1 MAGLGQFLREARE
14 KKGSSWQEIEAATG
28 LWPEYVQALE
38 REDYSRFASEGHLR
52 SAVRLYARYVGLDV
66 KKALALLEKPARED
80 EARRR
85 EVLREEPGRRERV
98 REAPGRSERR
108 WEEVERV
115 RTGSEPPVVW
125 FKPLMVALAAL
136 LTVGVCAVA
145 VYYGYDWLRS
155 RGSDGVG
162 PGQVSPRGTV
172 SVPLPTPTPSP
183 SAYLP
188 ISSTSLPRYVISAT
202 LDYAGHSLVVQERID
217 YANRTSEALNDI
229 VLNVFPNH
237 EPDVFLLNDLSLEY
251 GTGPLTTDHTLEE
264 MALRV
269 PLPLP
274 LGAGQVVTLF
284 LDYTLDLP
292 SIDPADS
299 FTTGS
304 LGWSERVV
312 DVGHWYPALAP
323 LLPEEGWYTF
333 DYCAIGDPYVMEVA
347 DYDVTIHSL
356 EGVTVVAGG
365 DLEQEGTEWHYR
377 LSQAR
382 SFAFAAS
389 DQYVSHTVETGG
401 FSVTSFYFAE
411 HESAGVDVAQVASEA
426 LVTYGDEFGTPYP
439 YTEYRVAE
447 CEFAGGMEFSGMSL
461 LGSLWYET
469 YPGGVRSQLTALL
482 VHEVSHQWWYHL
494 VGNDQVTEPWL
505 DEAMATFSE
514 LIFYETTYPD
524 DDLWLWDFEVLNW
537 PRGDLIDGS
546 IYDYQDEASYMNT
559 VYRRGALFL
568 ADLRQLV
575 GSQVFDDFL
584 KDYCQSRSY
593 SLATTADFFSILSRH
608 TDEDLLPLLTEYFA
622 QPPGE

>member
-14 KKGSSWQEIEAATG
+14 KKGSSWQEIEAGTG

-52 SAVRLYARYVGLDV
+52 SALRLYARYLGLDIKTV
-66 KKALALLEKPARED
+66 LALLEKPAR
-80 EARRR
+80 
-85 EVLREEPGRRERV
+85 REEPGRRETA
-98 REAPGRSERR
+98 REEPGRREIPRRELDRREIESE
-108 WEEVERV
+108 
-115 RTGSEPPVVW
+115 SPVTW
-125 FKPLMVALAAL
+125 FKPLVVALAVML
-136 LTVGVCAVA
+136 SVGVCAVTA
-145 VYYGYDWLRS
+145 YYGYDWLRS
-155 RGSDGVG
+155 RASDGGAPG
-162 PGQVSPRGTV
+162 PVSPRGTA

-183 SAYLP
+183 TAYLP
-188 ISSTSLPRYVISAT
+188 IGGTSVPRYVISAT
-202 LDYAGHSLVVQERID
+202 LDYAGHSLLVEERID

-237 EPDVFLLNDLSLEY
+237 EPDIFVLNDLSLEY
-251 GTGPLTTDHTLEE
+251 GAGPLRTDHSLDE

-274 LGAGQVVTLF
+274 VNPGQVVTLF

-292 SIDPADS
+292 SIDLTDS
-299 FTTGS
+299 YTTGS

-333 DYCAIGDPYVMEVA
+333 DYYAIGDPYVMEVA
-347 DYDVTIHSL
+347 DYDVTIHSP

-365 DLEQEGTEWHYR
+365 DLEREGTEWHYR

-401 FSVTSFYFAE
+401 LSVTSFYFAE
-411 HESAGVDVAQVASEA
+411 HESAGVDVAQVAAEA
-426 LVTYGDEFGTPYP
+426 LLTYGEKFGTPYP
-439 YTEYRVAE
+439 YAEYRVAE
-447 CEFAGGMEFSGMSL
+447 SEFAGGMEFSGMSL

-469 YPGGVRSQLTALL
+469 YSGGVRSQLTALL

-494 VGNDQVTEPWL
+494 VGNDQVMEPWL

-514 LIFYETTYPD
+514 LIFYEAKYPD

-546 IYDYQDEASYMNT
+546 IYDYQDEASYMNS

-575 GSQVFDDFL
+575 GSQVFHDFL

-593 SLATTADFFSILSRH
+593 SLATAADFFSILSRH
-608 TDEDLLPLLTEYFA
+608 TDEDLSPLLTQYFA

>member
-1 MAGLGQFLREARE
+1 MAGLGQVLREARE

-52 SAVRLYARYVGLDV
+52 SALRLYARFLGLDV
-66 KKALALLEKPARED
+66 KTVLALLERPARRD
-80 EARRR
+80 EPRRR
-85 EVLREEPGRRERV
+85 EVRREEPGRRETVRREPSRRETLTEEPHR
-98 REAPGRSERR
+98 REAGNDS
-108 WEEVERV
+108 
-115 RTGSEPPVVW
+115 PVPW
-125 FKPLMVALAAL
+125 FKPLMVALAAM

-145 VYYGYDWLRS
+145 AYYGYDWLRS
-155 RGSDGVG
+155 GGSDGGAPG
-162 PGQVSPRGTV
+162 PVSPRGTV

-202 LDYAGHSLVVQERID
+202 LDYAGHSLVVQERMD
-217 YANRTSEALNDI
+217 YANRTIEALNDI

-237 EPDVFLLNDLSLEY
+237 EPDVFVLNDLSLEY
-251 GTGPLTTDHTLEE
+251 GTGPVTTDQSLEE

-274 LGAGQVVTLF
+274 LSPGQVVTLF

-292 SIDPADS
+292 YIDPTDS

-304 LGWSERVV
+304 LGWSERVA
-312 DVGHWYPALAP
+312 DVGQWYPALAP

-347 DYDVTIHSL
+347 DYDVRIHAP

-365 DLEQEGTEWHYR
+365 DLEREGTEWHYGI
-377 LSQAR
+377 SQAR

-389 DQYVSHTVETGG
+389 DQYVSHAVETGG
-401 FSVTSFYFAE
+401 LSVTSFYFAE
-411 HESAGVDVAQVASEA
+411 HESAGVDVAQVAAEA
-426 LVTYGDEFGTPYP
+426 LLTYGEEFGTPYP
-439 YTEYRVAE
+439 YADYRVAE
-447 CEFAGGMEFSGMSL
+447 SEFAGGMEFSGMSFM
-461 LGSLWYET
+461 GSLWYET
-469 YPGGVRSQLTALL
+469 YSGGVRSQLIALL
-482 VHEVSHQWWYHL
+482 VHEVSHQWWYNL
-494 VGNDQVTEPWL
+494 VGNDQVMEPWL

-514 LIFYETTYPD
+514 LVFYENRYPD

-537 PRGDLIDGS
+537 PRGGSIDGS
-546 IYDYQDEASYMNT
+546 IYDYQDEASYMNS
-559 VYRRGALFL
+559 VYRRGAMFL

-575 GSQVFDDFL
+575 GSRVFHDFE
-584 KDYCQSRSY
+584 KDYCQSRSH
-593 SLATTADFFSILSRH
+593 SLATAADFFAILSRH

-622 QPPGE
+622 QPPVE

>member
-14 KKGSSWQEIEAATG
+14 KKGSSWQEIEAGTG

-52 SAVRLYARYVGLDV
+52 SAVRLYARYLGVDV
-66 KKALALLEKPARED
+66 KTALALLEEPARKD
-80 EARRR
+80 EPRRR
-85 EVLREEPGRRERV
+85 EGRGEEHRRPETV
-98 REAPGRSERR
+98 RGELDRLEPES
-108 WEEVERV
+108 
-115 RTGSEPPVVW
+115 GSPVAW
-125 FKPLMVALAAL
+125 FKPLMIALAAL

-145 VYYGYDWLRS
+145 AYYGNDWLRS
-155 RGSDGVG
+155 RGSNGGG
-162 PGQVSPRGTV
+162 PGPVSPRGTV

-183 SAYLP
+183 AAYLP
-188 ISSTSLPRYVISAT
+188 ISGTSLPRYVISAT
-202 LDYAGHSLVVQERID
+202 LDYAGHGLLVEERID

-251 GTGPLTTDHTLEE
+251 GAGPLATDHSLEE

-274 LGAGQVVTLF
+274 VSPGQVVTLF
-284 LDYTLDLP
+284 LDYTLTLP
-292 SIDPADS
+292 SIDPTDS
-299 FTTGS
+299 YTTGS

-333 DYCAIGDPYVMEVA
+333 DYYAIGDPYVMEVA
-347 DYDVTIHSL
+347 DYDVTIHSP
-356 EGVTVVAGG
+356 EGITVVAGG
-365 DLEQEGTEWHYR
+365 DLEREGTEWHYR

-426 LVTYGDEFGTPYP
+426 LATYGEEFGAPYP
-439 YTEYRVAE
+439 YAEYRVAE

-469 YPGGVRSQLTALL
+469 YPGGVRCQLIALV
-482 VHEVSHQWWYHL
+482 VHEASHQWWYHL
-494 VGNDQVTEPWL
+494 VGNDQVMEPWL

-514 LIFYETTYPD
+514 LIFYEATYPD

-568 ADLRQLV
+568 ADLRKLV
-575 GSQVFDDFL
+575 GSQVFYDFL

-593 SLATTADFFSILSRH
+593 SLATAADFFSILSRH
-608 TDEDLLPLLTEYFA
+608 TDEDLSPLLTQYFA